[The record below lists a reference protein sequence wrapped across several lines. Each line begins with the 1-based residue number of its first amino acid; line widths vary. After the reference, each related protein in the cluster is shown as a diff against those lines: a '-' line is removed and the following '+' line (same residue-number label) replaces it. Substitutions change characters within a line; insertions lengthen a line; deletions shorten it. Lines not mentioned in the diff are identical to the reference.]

1 VIFYARCAVQALLWR
16 GLLVCRRRLLRVN
29 GGVCTVL
36 EAMTVRL
43 QRPGVMIFNAR
54 CVVHAVLWRGL
65 LVSCRCLLRVSG
77 GVCAVLQVV
86 AAQRPLFH
94 WGVYPTN
101 TSLCM
106 APRSY

>member
-1 VIFYARCAVQALLWR
+1 MIFYARCAVQALLWR
-16 GLLVCRRRLLRVN
+16 GLLVCRRRLLRVS

-36 EAMTVRL
+36 EGMPVRL
-43 QRPGVMIFNAR
+43 HRPGVMIFNAR
-54 CVVHAVLWRGL
+54 CAVQALLWRGL
-65 LVSCRCLLRVSG
+65 LVSRRRLLRVSG